1 MFDESQHSSRSQSKY
16 LDKVEKSIL
25 LEEDMNNAIS

>member
-1 MFDESQHSSRSQSKY
+1 MFDESQHSSRSQSTY
-16 LDKVEKSIL
+16 FDKVEKSIL

>member
-1 MFDESQHSSRSQSKY
+1 MNLNIVHVHKVNIF
-16 LDKVEKSIL
+16 DKVEKSIL